1 MLAVSN
7 TSPIANLACIGRL
20 HLLRVQFGEI
30 WIPRAVET
38 ELADN
43 DYAVGTCGEISRYQI
58 KPEFWPGGDP
68 SDAHAALATARQI
81 MSARV
86 EAFEHA
92 HNRVP
97 SDYEFYILWNAPGQV
112 DHPRTV
118 VRERARRF
126 ENLIQRSDSPQYAG
140 LALNHRQN

>member
-1 MLAVSN
+1 MKFLTCFSVAV
-7 TSPIANLACIGRL
+7 LGVVL
-20 HLLRVQFGEI
+20 HTAAMDRWVALSMIESG
-30 WIPRAVET
+30 
-38 ELADN
+38 DN

-126 ENLIQRSDSPQYAG
+126 ENLIQKSDSPQYAG

>member
-1 MLAVSN
+1 MKFLTCFSVAV
-7 TSPIANLACIGRL
+7 LGVVL
-20 HLLRVQFGEI
+20 HSAAMDRWVALSMIESG
-30 WIPRAVET
+30 
-38 ELADN
+38 DN

-81 MSARV
+81 MRARV
-86 EAFEHA
+86 EAFERA

-126 ENLIQRSDSPQYAG
+126 ENLILKSDSPQYAG

>member
-1 MLAVSN
+1 MKFLTCFSVAV
-7 TSPIANLACIGRL
+7 LGVVL
-20 HLLRVQFGEI
+20 HTAAMDRWVALSMIESG
-30 WIPRAVET
+30 
-38 ELADN
+38 DN

-81 MSARV
+81 MSERV
-86 EAFEHA
+86 EAFERA
-92 HNRVP
+92 HNRAP

-126 ENLIQRSDSPQYAG
+126 ENLIQKSDSPQYAG
-140 LALNHRQN
+140 LALNHHQN

>member
-1 MLAVSN
+1 MAV
-7 TSPIANLACIGRL
+7 LGVVL
-20 HLLRVQFGEI
+20 HTAAMDRWVALSMIESG
-30 WIPRAVET
+30 
-38 ELADN
+38 DN

-81 MSARV
+81 MSERV
-86 EAFEHA
+86 EAFERS
-92 HNRVP
+92 HNRAP

-126 ENLIQRSDSPQYAG
+126 ENLIQKSDSPQYAG

>member
-1 MLAVSN
+1 MKFLTCFSVAV
-7 TSPIANLACIGRL
+7 LGVVL
-20 HLLRVQFGEI
+20 HTAAMDRWVALSMIESG
-30 WIPRAVET
+30 
-38 ELADN
+38 DN

-81 MSARV
+81 MRARV
-86 EAFEHA
+86 EAFERA

-112 DHPRTV
+112 DHPRTI

-126 ENLIQRSDSPQYAG
+126 ENLILKSDSPQYAG